1 MIDDYRGCSS
11 DYKYTI
17 NMNDFHIYEEIG
29 QGRHS
34 TVYKGR
40 KKASITYVAIKS
52 VDKKQMDK
60 VLREVKII
68 YRLKHANILRFHN
81 WYETRNHL
89 WLILEY
95 CTGGD
100 LLHVLTQDR
109 QLPESTV
116 KVLGVDLLSGL
127 RK

>member
-1 MIDDYRGCSS
+1 
-11 DYKYTI
+11 
-17 NMNDFHIYEEIG
+17 MNDFHIYEEIG